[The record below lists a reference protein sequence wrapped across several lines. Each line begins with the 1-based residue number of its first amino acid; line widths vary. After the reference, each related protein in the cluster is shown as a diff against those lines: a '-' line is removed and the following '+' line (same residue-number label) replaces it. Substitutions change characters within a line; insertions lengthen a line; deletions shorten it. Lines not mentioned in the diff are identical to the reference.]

1 VTSALSEVECLRTLD
16 RIRLRAALTDSEIA
30 NRRDSVYRLLSN
42 IEIVELDRAIL
53 ARASEPFATVIGTLD
68 ALHLATALRWE
79 ESQNAELV
87 MATHD
92 GALAMAARAHGFP
105 VIGM

>member
-1 VTSALSEVECLRTLD
+1 M
-16 RIRLRAALTDSEIA
+16 
-30 NRRDSVYRLLSN
+30 
-42 IEIVELDRAIL
+42 EIVELDRAIL

-79 ESQNAELV
+79 ESQNTKLV

-92 GALAMAARAHGFP
+92 SALAMAARAHGFP